1 MMPSTLSRT
10 PPWPGRRFPVSFILA
25 FLFKKEKNKSP
36 VWQKNDVIILVNIV
50 TKLIFIVSKKNKPLK
65 VMQLNIND
73 PIDPENVLF
82 GLILEI
88 LGPLNILPNIY
99 PPISEAMQV
108 NRRENK
114 TILN

>member
-1 MMPSTLSRT
+1 M
-10 PPWPGRRFPVSFILA
+10 
-25 FLFKKEKNKSP
+25 
-36 VWQKNDVIILVNIV
+36 LVNIV
-50 TKLIFIVSKKNKPLK
+50 TKLTFIVSKKNKLLN
-65 VMQLNIND
+65 VIQLNIND
-73 PIDPENVLF
+73 PIDPEIVLL

-114 TILN
+114 TILNWIIFERMKNNEQKINMYEIKNKL